1 MDKTIIDLSETD
13 ALLERAITVTIDIP
27 AKWYQRKRT
36 VKKEFLIKPLRL
48 AQQKRISAALAKVD
62 VNVFNDEN
70 TLLKVYDKMMTEHYE
85 DLVYCIGVLLTEN
98 ARSEPSGELLD
109 IIKTSV
115 DNEALNALWA
125 VMIKQINA
133 APFLNGIILMKG
145 IDLQK
150 MNPKT

>member
-1 MDKTIIDLSETD
+1 
-13 ALLERAITVTIDIP
+13 
-27 AKWYQRKRT
+27 
-36 VKKEFLIKPLRL
+36 
-48 AQQKRISAALAKVD
+48 
-62 VNVFNDEN
+62 
-70 TLLKVYDKMMTEHYE
+70 MMTEHYE

-98 ARSEPSGELLD
+98 ARSEPSAELID
-109 IIKTSV
+109 IIKTNV

-150 MNPKT
+150 MNPTT